1 MTKQELVCSVF
12 QSLGYTPTIDD
23 DGDVMI
29 RYQMK
34 SLYVATGDENDP
46 YLTVILPQFYEIGDG
61 EDTLVL
67 ATCNKVTRDIKLA
80 KVYIDKTFK
89 NVSAMCEF
97 YYTDKESLGLNLYQS
112 LRILGQI
119 RTTFR
124 NARMELS
131 E

>member
-61 EDTLVL
+61 EDALVL

>member
-1 MTKQELVCSVF
+1 MTKKELVCSVF

-46 YLTVILPQFYEIGDG
+46 YLSVILPQFYEIGDG
-61 EDTLVL
+61 EDALVL

-80 KVYIDKTFK
+80 KVYIDQTFK

>member
-1 MTKQELVCSVF
+1 MTKKELVCSVF

-46 YLTVILPQFYEIGDG
+46 YLSVILPQFYEIGDG
-61 EDTLVL
+61 EDALVL

-80 KVYIDKTFK
+80 KVYIDQTFK

-119 RTTFR
+119 RTAFR